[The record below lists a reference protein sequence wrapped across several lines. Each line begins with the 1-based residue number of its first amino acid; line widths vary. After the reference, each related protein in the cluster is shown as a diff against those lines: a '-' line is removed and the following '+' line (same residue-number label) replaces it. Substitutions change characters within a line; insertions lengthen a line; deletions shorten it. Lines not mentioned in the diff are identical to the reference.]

1 MGRVVHRNRA
11 SALSAEQ
18 LARAVREAIVPHL
31 LHGRGWAA
39 GRALAPPANAA
50 FGRAH
55 VEDFA
60 RLAMQQEIGPV
71 HARLQALRADGVSV
85 EALYSGLMAPAARF
99 MGTLWHQ
106 DQACFTEV
114 TVGVGLLQQ
123 VMRETNLREGSFFQ
137 DAPARRILLVPSVGN
152 THVFGL
158 LMVADLFSRAGW
170 DVECDAGESACSK
183 LDAAAHEWYDVV
195 GFSVADRSGLEA
207 LSAVT
212 ERLRRVSCN
221 RRLGI
226 MVGGSVFT
234 EDPQVLGCPVA
245 DVVVTDACM
254 AVDAATRLVLQGT
267 APP

>member
-1 MGRVVHRNRA
+1 MGRVVHRNLA
-11 SALSAEQ
+11 NALSAEQ

-31 LHGRGWAA
+31 LHGRRWAA
-39 GRALAPPANAA
+39 GHSPPLRTGGV
-50 FGRAH
+50 FSQAH

-60 RLAMQQEIGPV
+60 RLAMQQEIGLV

-85 EALYSGLMAPAARF
+85 EDLYSALLAPAARF
-99 MGTLWHQ
+99 MGALWHQ

-123 VMRETNLREGSFFQ
+123 VMRETNRREGSFSHH
-137 DAPARRILLVPSVGN
+137 APARRILLVPSLGN

-170 DVECDAGESACSK
+170 DVECDAGESAGGK

-207 LSAVT
+207 LEGVT
-212 ERLRRVSCN
+212 ERLRRDSCN
-221 RRLGI
+221 RRVGI

-234 EDPQVLGCPVA
+234 EGPQVLGCPVA